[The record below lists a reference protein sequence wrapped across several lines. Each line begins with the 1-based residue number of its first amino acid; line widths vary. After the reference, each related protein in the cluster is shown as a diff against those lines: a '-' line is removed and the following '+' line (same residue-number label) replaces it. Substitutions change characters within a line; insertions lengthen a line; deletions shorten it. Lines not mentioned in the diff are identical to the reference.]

1 MHANR
6 RAFPSP
12 PATGRALVITAHPQP
27 DSFSHALAAAWTEGA
42 SGLTTQ
48 HIDVTSL
55 EFDPVLRNAY
65 RADQPLEPDLL
76 DAKVAMERAAHIV
89 VAFPLWWSSTPAALK
104 GFFDRLL
111 LPGWAFAYEND
122 RPVGGLAGRSARVLV
137 TMDAPVWYD
146 TLFNGAA
153 ARRQVAKGTLKFC
166 GLSPVRTSAF
176 GSVRSTTDAKR
187 EAMLETARRAGATD
201 AATVLRRRLE
211 PVLEAA

>member
-1 MHANR
+1 MHAIR
-6 RAFPSP
+6 RAFPSSP
-12 PATGRALVITAHPQP
+12 TTAHALVITAHPQP
-27 DSFSHALAAAWTEGA
+27 DSFSHSLAAAWTQGA
-42 SGLTTQ
+42 SALSTQ
-48 HIDVTSL
+48 HIDVTTL

-65 RADQPLEPDLL
+65 RGDQTLEPDLL
-76 DAKVAMERAAHIV
+76 DAKAAVERASHVV

-111 LPGWAFAYEND
+111 LPGWAFAYKNNL
-122 RPVGGLAGRSARVLV
+122 PVGGLAGRSARMLV

-201 AATVLRRRLE
+201 AAAVLRRLPQ
-211 PVLEAA
+211 PVLEPA